1 MRAAVEFLVTR
12 VLRSRLGVALGIAV
26 VVLGIIGAAR
36 LVSGTADPDAGLGN
50 RPSRPITTV
59 DPTTG
64 DDGLIATGPPPSP
77 STRPGAATPEQ
88 MAQRFTTAWLGRTGT
103 TPDQWRAALR
113 PLSTATLNE
122 ELAESD
128 PATVPAER
136 TAGEPDLV
144 PRTASFVEVTIPL
157 DNGRLRLELVAPD
170 GSWLVDAVDWE
181 QP

>member
-1 MRAAVEFLVTR
+1 MRRAVEFLATR
-12 VLRSRLGVALGIAV
+12 VLRSRLGVALGIAM

-36 LVSGTADPDAGLGN
+36 LFSGPADPGSGLGN
-50 RPSRPITTV
+50 PPSRPITTV

-77 STRPGAATPEQ
+77 SIRPGAASPET
-88 MAQRFTTAWLGRTGT
+88 MAQRFTTAWLGRTGM

-122 ELAESD
+122 ELAEAD
-128 PATVPAER
+128 PSTVPAQR
-136 TAGEPDLV
+136 AVGEAELV

-157 DNGRLRLELVAPD
+157 DNGRLRLELVGPD